1 MAEAVMVKLN
11 IGRICFSAAFAF
23 SYWCYGGFALAQTQ
37 GKGTPDTY
45 PDKPIRL
52 IIPWPAGGGTD
63 IVARII
69 VQRMSENM
77 GQPFVIDNRSG
88 ASGIIGTELA
98 AKSASD
104 GYTLLMGNT
113 ATNATNASVYR
124 KLPYDPVKDFA
135 PISLGADSPYIMSVN
150 PAVPAKSVKEFI
162 ALAKSKPGQL
172 NFGSGGSG
180 SAPHLAAAL
189 FNYLAVINV
198 VHVPYRGG
206 AAHTPALVAG
216 EVQVTF
222 TNPPEVMAFI
232 KAGKLRALAVT
243 GTKRSAAMP
252 DLPTVAE
259 AGMPGYEFTI
269 WWGVLAPARTLKQ
282 IVHRLYTETKRS
294 IQAADVKEKLNIQ
307 GVETVGSTPEE
318 FGALIA
324 REVDKWKKVA
334 RDAGIQLDY

>member
-1 MAEAVMVKLN
+1 
-11 IGRICFSAAFAF
+11 
-23 SYWCYGGFALAQTQ
+23 
-37 GKGTPDTY
+37 
-45 PDKPIRL
+45 
-52 IIPWPAGGGTD
+52 
-63 IVARII
+63 VARII
-69 VQRMSENM
+69 VQKMSENL

-88 ASGIIGTELA
+88 ASGIIGTDLA
-98 AKSASD
+98 AKSAPD

-124 KLPYDPVKDFA
+124 KLPYDPVTDFA

-150 PAVPAKSVKEFI
+150 PAVAAKSVQEFI
-162 ALAKSKPGQL
+162 ALAKANPGKL

-189 FNYLAVINV
+189 FNYLAGINV
-198 VHVPYRGG
+198 VHVPYKGG

-222 TNPPEVMAFI
+222 TNPPEVLAFI

-243 GTKRSAAMP
+243 GTRRSATLP
-252 DLPTVAE
+252 DIPTVAE
-259 AGMPGYEFTI
+259 AGVPGYEFTI
-269 WWGVLAPARTLKQ
+269 WWGVLAPARTSRE
-282 IVHRLYTETKRS
+282 VVDRLYTETKRS
-294 IQAADVKEKLNIQ
+294 VQTNDVREKLNVQ
-307 GVETVGSTPEE
+307 GVDTVGSSPAQ